1 MAPGCVSDALH
12 YTQAALWGRVLNYKK
27 KETSMSESTVL
38 YEERGNVGL
47 VTLNRP
53 QALNSFT
60 RQMHHELWAILD
72 KAEANK
78 SIRALVITGAGR
90 GCCAGADLA
99 EFDFADGPNLVE
111 RADPG
116 PIIDQA
122 FNPTTRR
129 LQNLRMPTVA
139 AVNGVAAGAGASLVM
154 TCDVAIAAPTAS
166 FIQAFSKIGLI
177 PDAGSSWFL
186 VERLGLARAT
196 ALAMTGDK
204 LMAPQAKEW
213 GLIWDVADDS
223 VAAALQFAERL
234 AVMPT
239 KALVSTRALLRDAG
253 QRSLSQ
259 QLDAERDAQSA
270 LGRTHDYIEGVTAF
284 LQKRPAQFTGE

>member
-1 MAPGCVSDALH
+1 
-12 YTQAALWGRVLNYKK
+12 
-27 KETSMSESTVL
+27 MSESTVL
-38 YEERGNVGL
+38 FEAKAGVAI

-60 RQMHHELWAILD
+60 RQMHHDLWAVLD
-72 KAEANK
+72 QAQADE
-78 SIRALVITGAGR
+78 SIRAMVITGAGR
-90 GCCAGADLA
+90 GFCAGADLS
-99 EFDFADGPNLVE
+99 EFDFADGPHLVE

-129 LQNLRMPTVA
+129 LQQLRMPTIA

-154 TCDVAIAAPTAS
+154 TCDIAIAAPSAS

-204 LMAPQAKEW
+204 LPAQQAKEW
-213 GLIWDVADDS
+213 GMIWDVADDC
-223 VAAALQFAERL
+223 VAASIEM
-234 AVMPT
+234 AVKLSHMPT
-239 KALVSTRALLRDAG
+239 KALVATRALLREAG
-253 QRSLSQ
+253 ARTLNQ
-259 QLDAERDAQSA
+259 QLDIERDTQSA
-270 LGRTHDYIEGVTAF
+270 MGKTHDYIEGVKAF
-284 LQKRPAQFTGE
+284 LEKRPAQFTGK